1 MNRRQF
7 LLAGGVSLSASL
19 GLYSRNNAALA
30 ASLDIESNA
39 RLPENWDNPE
49 INIQFNTFNIE
60 TKNID
65 ISEQIEVSVK
75 SSIEDKT
82 NLEPVTDEPFGLK
95 MKNKNGVNKFENSD
109 FPDLDLTN
117 SDSVNIPDN
126 LSSGDTLNFYV
137 QVNINH
143 SDLDQE
149 INTDISS
156 ITVDV
161 TDSTVPDT
169 NGGSDEDVIIDGETY
184 RLHIFE
190 EDGTFKIDSSTEV
203 DVLVVG
209 GGGGGG
215 VGRSSGSCVPG
226 SGGGA
231 GGLVHREDYFV
242 QDSEVTVEVGDGG
255 SGRDAG
261 AGISG
266 ENGDD
271 SMFGELVAIGG
282 GGGGSRISSSA
293 TRAGDG
299 GSGGGGNHE
308 DNTGGKALQP
318 DAETGGLG
326 NDGGD
331 GYIDGGR
338 AGCEAGGGGG
348 AGEPGV
354 DGFQGNVGNGGD
366 GYPVSITGE
375 EVYYAGGGGM
385 GLNNADE
392 YGTGGKGGGADGSD
406 DRTKPDSG
414 VEGKGGGGGGG
425 SNGNDGSCPSSSG
438 GSGIVIVRVGPL

>member
-1 MNRRQF
+1 MNRRNF
-7 LLAGGVSLSASL
+7 LLSGGVSLSVGL
-19 GLYSRNNAALA
+19 GLYSRDNSTLA

-39 RLPENWDNPE
+39 ELPENWDNPD
-49 INIQFNTFNIE
+49 INIKFNTFNIK

-65 ISEQIEVSVK
+65 ISEKLDISVK
-75 SSIEDKT
+75 SGIEDKT
-82 NLEPVTDEPFGLK
+82 NLESVTEKPFELK
-95 MKNKNGVNKFENSD
+95 MNNENDVNKFDNSD
-109 FPDLDLTN
+109 FPVLDLTN
-117 SDSVNIPDN
+117 SNSVNLPNN

-137 QVNINH
+137 QITINH
-143 SDLDQE
+143 SELDQK
-149 INTDISS
+149 IKTDIKN
-156 ITVDV
+156 IMVNV

-169 NGGSDEDVIIDGETY
+169 NGGSTEEVIIDGETY

-190 EDGTFKIDSSTEV
+190 ESGTFKTDSSTEV
-203 DVLVVG
+203 DVLVV
-209 GGGGGG
+209 GGGGG

-231 GGLVHREDYFV
+231 GGLVHRENYVV
-242 QDSEVTVEVGDGG
+242 QDSKVTVIVGEGG

-271 SMFGELVAIGG
+271 SKFGELVAIGG

-299 GSGGGGNHE
+299 GSGGGGNHD

-318 DAETGGLG
+318 DSDTGGLG

-338 AGCEAGGGGG
+338 GGCEAGGGGG
-348 AGEPGV
+348 AGESGV
-354 DGFQGNVGNGGD
+354 DGFQGNLGNGGD
-366 GYPVSITGE
+366 GYSVSITGE

-385 GLNNADE
+385 GLNYNDK
-392 YGTGGKGGGADGSD
+392 YGKGGKGGGANGSD

-414 VEGKGGGGGGG
+414 VDGKGGGGGGG
-425 SNGNDGSCPSSSG
+425 SNGGEGSCPSSSG
-438 GSGIVIVRVGPL
+438 GSGIVIIRVGPL